1 MLSVPVA
8 EFGSR
13 RHRDRETIFLPLI
26 RPQPRLRAAAPG
38 RLGSSPADRTM
49 PAMAEL
55 LLKRATAASV
65 EVYDVLSGSRIVVGS
80 CYPMRRRHHS
90 GSGQCPTATTKA
102 ARRPAAMPSPERPRC
117 RHSRRVATA
126 SQAYPQRPSNNM
138 DHHRGA
144 EFDIRLLLPAR
155 LRTLV

>member
-1 MLSVPVA
+1 
-8 EFGSR
+8 
-13 RHRDRETIFLPLI
+13 
-26 RPQPRLRAAAPG
+26 
-38 RLGSSPADRTM
+38 M

-102 ARRPAAMPSPERPRC
+102 ARRPAAMPS
-117 RHSRRVATA
+117 SREAA
-126 SQAYPQRPSNNM
+126 MQAFAKSC
-138 DHHRGA
+138 HR
-144 EFDIRLLLPAR
+144 E
-155 LRTLV
+155 